1 MEKIGENTMADKST
15 QQILEESEARKKIL
29 ENFREMLTVKI
40 TIPLG
45 DPKLKEVHTN
55 SFIWLPLL
63 DYMDLANYEDIM
75 RYVMPYLGS
84 ATRENQNYIR
94 DRWYVEAINT
104 TNDSSGKFQMEL
116 TLNPI
121 ASTVEYTKNITDW
134 QKAFSDNFIIDDK
147 HKVDIVGVTGS
158 ASASTT
164 KVAST
169 TTNTS
174 LKGGQGTT
182 IDNLV
187 KNIVGMETD
196 QLKKAKLIDSWLN
209 KNLTYSRY
217 CCGKYGTNAEKAYNN
232 RTHLNCGD
240 TALLTTAMMRS
251 AGLTADV
258 VWAPGHFW
266 TRIKISGK
274 EYYSDQTSS
283 SRGWNEVYHN
293 MRYTSVKGTWCGC
306 DYYPC

>member
-1 MEKIGENTMADKST
+1 MADMT
-15 QQILEESEARKKIL
+15 TEQALELSDARKKII
-29 ENFREMLTVKI
+29 EGFRDMLTVKV

-55 SFIWLPLL
+55 SFIWIPLL

-75 RYVMPYLGS
+75 RYVMKYLGES
-84 ATRENQNYIR
+84 ARENMTYIR
-94 DRWYVEAINT
+94 DRWYVEAVNT
-104 TNDSSGKFQMEL
+104 TNDASGKFQMEL

-121 ASTVEYTKNITDW
+121 ASSNDTYRKNRTDW
-134 QKAFSDNFIIDDK
+134 QKAFSDNFIVDDK
-147 HKVDIVGVTGS
+147 HKVDIVGVTGT
-158 ASASTT
+158 ASTTTTT

-196 QLKKAKLIDSWLN
+196 PLKKAKLIDKWLN
-209 KNLTYSRY
+209 QNVSYLRY

-240 TALLTTAMMRS
+240 TAMLTTAMMRS

-266 TRIKISGK
+266 TRIKINGK
-274 EYYSDQTSS
+274 EYFSDQTSKY
-283 SRGWNEVYHN
+283 RGWNEVYHN
-293 MRYTSVKGTWCGC
+293 MKYTSVKGTWCGC
-306 DYYPC
+306 EAYSC

>member
-1 MEKIGENTMADKST
+1 MATKST
-15 QQILEESEARKKIL
+15 EQVLEESAARKKII
-29 ENFREMLTVKI
+29 ESFRDMLTVKI

-75 RYVMPYLGS
+75 RYVMPYIS
-84 ATRENQNYIR
+84 SQDYIR

-104 TNDSSGKFQMEL
+104 TNDASGKFQMEL

-121 ASTVEYTKNITDW
+121 ASSGDTYRKNRTDW
-134 QKAFSDNFIIDDK
+134 QKAFSDNFIVDDK
-147 HKVDIVGVTGS
+147 HKVDIVGVTGTT
-158 ASASTT
+158 STT
-164 KVAST
+164 KTTVAST

-196 QLKKAKLIDSWLN
+196 PLKKAKLIDKWLN
-209 KNLTYSRY
+209 QNVSYLRY

-240 TALLTTAMMRS
+240 TAMLTTAMMRS

-266 TRIKISGK
+266 TRIKINGK
-274 EYYSDQTSS
+274 EYFSDQTSS

-293 MRYTSVKGTWCGC
+293 MKYTSVKGTWCGC
-306 DYYPC
+306 EAYGC